1 MNIRNVFKSIII
13 ALSIVEVILVIV
25 MVMTNKEEVKV
36 VTNRPVAVEI
46 VVGKPHGVVDILNE
60 KNILTPIE
68 DCDNNP
74 RACRWARGERK
85 ELSVLRYTQTR
96 DNLTSNRGA
105 IVATIDEVRN
115 QLTLV
120 PNDDRVS
127 NLVYRTFVHESLLGS
142 INFTNS
148 NGQGIGQLTLK
159 HAKDVLK
166 RISKR
171 SPENFAII
179 AEISEIKNLLELS
192 DKEMLKELHTNLKLQ
207 VALCILTYWFKDPKF
222 YLNAGSLEQD
232 AKMWKQLYNTE
243 LGKGTVEASVMEVVL
258 FIFFVPSIKT

>member
-1 MNIRNVFKSIII
+1 MDIKNVFKFI
-13 ALSIVEVILVIV
+13 AIVLTVVEFVLTIAYTVMTFNEINEEVITVQPSQAEVVTVEPHEVVNALVI
-25 MVMTNKEEVKV
+25 ES
-36 VTNRPVAVEI
+36 A
-46 VVGKPHGVVDILNE
+46 
-60 KNILTPIE
+60 LTPIE
-68 DCDNNP
+68 ECDNNP
-74 RACRWARGERK
+74 RACRWARGERNTNA
-85 ELSVLRYTQTR
+85 VLRYTQTNK
-96 DNLTSNRGA
+96 NLTSNRSA
-105 IVATIDEVRN
+105 IIATIDEVRN

-171 SPENFAII
+171 SPENFRII
-179 AEISEIKNLLELS
+179 SELSEIKNILELS

-207 VALCILTYWFKDPKF
+207 VALCITTYWFRDPVFWQK
-222 YLNAGSLEQD
+222 AGDLEAD
-232 AKMWKQLYNTE
+232 AKLWKELYNTK
-243 LGKGTVEASVMEVVL
+243 LGKGTEAA
-258 FIFFVPSIKT
+258 FIKSCEAHI

>member
-1 MNIRNVFKSIII
+1 MIKNIFKSIII
-13 ALSIVEVILVIV
+13 VLSIIETILVTIW
-25 MVMTNKEEVKV
+25 VMTPDAKEVTVESQPVMAEVV
-36 VTNRPVAVEI
+36 I
-46 VVGKPHGVVDILNE
+46 VKPHEDVNTLVIE
-60 KNILTPIE
+60 SAITPIE
-68 DCDNNP
+68 ECDDNP
-74 RACRWARGERK
+74 RACRWAQGK
-85 ELSVLRYTQTR
+85 HNANAVLRYAKTSK
-96 DNLTSNRGA
+96 NLTSGRDA
-105 IVATIDEVRN
+105 ILATIEDVRN

-179 AEISEIKNLLELS
+179 AEISEIDNLLELS

-207 VALCILTYWFKDPKF
+207 VALCITTYWFRDPVFWQK
-222 YLNAGSLEQD
+222 AGDLEAD
-232 AKMWKQLYNTE
+232 AKLWKELYNTK
-243 LGKGTVEASVMEVVL
+243 LGKGTEAA
-258 FIFFVPSIKT
+258 FIKSCMTHI